1 MGLVD
6 YDEVFKLA
14 RWYDGRVPAV
24 SPLVLA
30 LLIYQLNSVKNHLSF
45 SHWYTST
52 LSEVGLCILNWNQ
65 TIVCCLLSQFP
76 ITKKGKKGVCALTK
90 SVKSKVFPKSSY
102 WWFWGLIRTEWKSF
116 DKLHQRYMRTMGGLG
131 SAMLPLIMVSGCL
144 LLLGNLWFSR
154 LASPL

>member
-45 SHWYTST
+45 SH
-52 LSEVGLCILNWNQ
+52 
-65 TIVCCLLSQFP
+65 
-76 ITKKGKKGVCALTK
+76 
-90 SVKSKVFPKSSY
+90 
-102 WWFWGLIRTEWKSF
+102 
-116 DKLHQRYMRTMGGLG
+116 
-131 SAMLPLIMVSGCL
+131 
-144 LLLGNLWFSR
+144 
-154 LASPL
+154 